1 MPMFR
6 LGTRPR
12 AGAEPEHRWE
22 EQGMTEQTA
31 GVLVGQV
38 ALVTGASSRLG
49 RATAVALAQ
58 AGADVALLARSEP
71 DLGQVVDEIA
81 AAGRRG
87 LVLPLDLAN
96 AAHITDAVT
105 RTLAA
110 WGRIDVLVNAAGTD
124 VPGPVAELATEDWD
138 HVLDVNLRAP
148 FVLAKAVFPAM
159 QQARRGTIVN
169 VSSVAG
175 KRGWANAAAYCAS
188 KFGLTGFTQ
197 ALAAEGKAHGIRACV
212 VYPGGMATNW
222 GMWSS
227 DERQEG
233 APAVPPTQALPPADV
248 AALIVWIAAAPPE
261 LVLNEAVVSPLN
273 EGGWP

>member
-1 MPMFR
+1 
-6 LGTRPR
+6 
-12 AGAEPEHRWE
+12 
-22 EQGMTEQTA
+22 MTEQTA

-38 ALVTGASSRLG
+38 ALVTGASSGLG

-58 AGADVALLARSEP
+58 AGADVALLARSKP
-71 DLGQVVDEIA
+71 DLQQAVDEIEA
-81 AAGRRG
+81 VGCEG
-87 LVLPLDLAN
+87 LALPVDLAN
-96 AAHITDAVT
+96 AEQVTDAVA

-110 WGRIDVLVNAAGTD
+110 FGRIDVLVNAAGTD

-138 HVLDVNLRAP
+138 RVLHVNLRAP
-148 FVLAKAVFPAM
+148 FVLAKAVFPQM
-159 QQARRGTIVN
+159 QQARRGTIIN

-197 ALAAEGKAHGIRACV
+197 ALAAEGKVHGIRACI

-222 GMWSS
+222 GVWSP
-227 DERQEG
+227 DERH
-233 APAVPPTQALPPADV
+233 APQRETPSRTKALPPSEV

-261 LVLNEAVVSPLN
+261 LVLNEAIVSPIE